1 MSGPWSPGPW
11 VVSSTHPTVVYGPD
25 GRGVA
30 CMYATE
36 RARGNAVLIAA
47 APDLLEALVQV
58 VNGLDWSLLLES
70 DDLPDRKQVHA
81 SLLQA
86 AESAIAKAKGEQ
98 P

>member
-1 MSGPWSPGPW
+1 
-11 VVSSTHPTVVYGPD
+11 
-25 GRGVA
+25 
-30 CMYATE
+30 MYATE